1 MMKFFL
7 CFFFTVVSYLPGE
20 LDLSIDIDIGEID
33 TEAAM
38 LKSNSITKLII
49 FGEIGKTNMCEYNG
63 PSLMSRKEKL
73 LTKQVIVHN

>member
-1 MMKFFL
+1 MMKFSL
-7 CFFFTVVSYLPGE
+7 CFFTVVSYLPGE